1 MLILSSKL
9 VMKKIDVAIA
19 DDNNRQISDS
29 IVNKWC
35 CIVYENIHMLLA
47 CVSECQISHFVGSVI
62 NNTNNYCCVCIL
74 LDIIVS
80 FNSMSFSRILLQTSL
95 FAIPKH
101 LFCKPMTHLLK
112 LTTFWQIA
120 RL

>member
-1 MLILSSKL
+1 MGVDSFLKLSD
-9 VMKKIDVAIA
+9 KKIDVA

-80 FNSMSFSRILLQTSL
+80 FNSMSFSRILLQTSQ

-101 LFCKPMTHLLK
+101 
-112 LTTFWQIA
+112 I
-120 RL
+120 